1 MEYVMDTLD
10 ANYFLKQLEYW
21 EYIDE
26 TNFYFI
32 DDPNEYD
39 HYLGCIPEYEKPYWI
54 GYCDVPDGCEFF
66 TAEELVNAKVFDGKS
81 LKERWDKV
89 RFVNIYG
96 ICLDD
101 WIKNFPQV

>member
-1 MEYVMDTLD
+1 MDTLD
-10 ANYFLKQLEYW
+10 FDYFFKQLEYG

-26 TNFYFI
+26 TNFFFI

-39 HYLGCIPEYEKPYWI
+39 HYLGYIPQHEKPYWI
-54 GYCDVPDGCEFF
+54 GYCDVPDGCDFF

-89 RFVNIYG
+89 RIVNIYG